1 MQYQHPLYQLRKISP
16 KPKQIWPVIY
26 VKRENTNRKLA
37 NDLEVVMK
45 AQCDACVLEMNTTP
59 ELLDSAIKF
68 ATKEFPQLKIGVN
81 YLGGPNDPYGFIHG
95 FEIAQKYHLPIIWTD
110 FSGVDLIEEHPEVSL
125 HEIEYLRPPN
135 AFYCSGIHMKYGTLK
150 NTLKSIEQSAYQAM
164 GWVDGIIMT
173 GKKTGDPTDT
183 QKVKNVR
190 KLVGNYPL
198 GIASGLS
205 IENALELL
213 PWIDFAL
220 VNSSIADKEHHLI
233 YEKVKT
239 LAALFHQFK

>member
-1 MQYQHPLYQLRKISP
+1 MLKLKHISQFN
-16 KPKQIWPVIY
+16 KQIWPVIY
-26 VKRENTNRKLA
+26 VKRDNTYKNLTH
-37 NDLEVVMK
+37 DLEIVSK
-45 AQCDACVLEMNTTP
+45 TNCDACVLEMNTTP
-59 ELLDSAIKF
+59 EILDDAVRF
-68 ATKEFPQLKIGVN
+68 ATLEFPNLKIGVN
-81 YLGGPNDPYGFIHG
+81 YLGGPLDPYGYIHG
-95 FEIAQKYHLPIIWTD
+95 FQIAQKHNLPIVWTD

-125 HEIEYLRPPN
+125 HSIESLRYQN

-150 NTLKSIEQSAYQAM
+150 NTNKSIEQSALQAM

-190 KLVGNYPL
+190 ELIGNYPL

-205 IENALELL
+205 SENALELL

-233 YEKVKT
+233 YEKVKSLT
-239 LAALFHQFK
+239 DLFHQFK